1 MRPKPAACCGN
12 TGLSISSTPRHR
24 NRLAGSLAE
33 RLERDYDDLLN
44 EDIRKAEVL
53 LGITRRFRLSPE

>member
-1 MRPKPAACCGN
+1 M
-12 TGLSISSTPRHR
+12 
-24 NRLAGSLAE
+24 AGSLAE